1 MCYNRISERGWYNMT
16 VIFCLDEN
24 KGMLFNNRRVSR
36 DVMVF
41 EDIKTYLIGSLLI
54 NSFSEKLVA
63 ASNIN
68 FDFFKDF
75 VTKYDSDSYY
85 YIENISVKENLDKI
99 DRIIIYWWN
108 RKYPSDFGLDFDPA
122 DYGFKSI
129 STFDFVGKSHEKIT
143 REIFE
148 R

>member
-1 MCYNRISERGWYNMT
+1 MT

-24 KGMLFNNRRVSR
+24 KGMLFNDRRLSR
-36 DVMVF
+36 DAMVF
-41 EDIKTYLIGSLLI
+41 EDIKTYLTGTLKI

-63 ASNIN
+63 ASGIN
-68 FDFFKDF
+68 YEIFKYF
-75 VTKYDSDSYY
+75 VTNSDLESFY

-99 DRIIIYWWN
+99 DRIIVYWWN
-108 RKYPSDFGLDFDPA
+108 RKYPSDTKLDFDPLECG
-122 DYGFKSI
+122 YKST
-129 STFDFVGKSHEKIT
+129 SVYEFVGKSHEKIT

>member
-1 MCYNRISERGWYNMT
+1 MT

-24 KGMLFNNRRVSR
+24 KGMLFNDRRLSR
-36 DVMVF
+36 DAMVF
-41 EDIKTYLIGSLLI
+41 EDIKTYLTGTLKI

-63 ASNIN
+63 ASGIN
-68 FDFFKDF
+68 YEIFKNF
-75 VTKYDSDSYY
+75 VTNPDLESSY

-99 DRIIIYWWN
+99 DRIIVYWWN
-108 RKYPSDFGLDFDPA
+108 RKYPSDTKLDFDPLECG
-122 DYGFKSI
+122 YKST
-129 STFDFVGKSHEKIT
+129 SVYEFVGKSHEKIT

>member
-1 MCYNRISERGWYNMT
+1 MT

-24 KGMLFNNRRVSR
+24 KGMLFNDRRLSR
-36 DVMVF
+36 DAMVF
-41 EDIKTYLIGSLLI
+41 EDIKTYLTGTLKI

-63 ASNIN
+63 ASGIN
-68 FDFFKDF
+68 YEILKNF
-75 VTKYDSDSYY
+75 VTNSDLESFY

-99 DRIIIYWWN
+99 DRIIVYWWN
-108 RKYPSDFGLDFDPA
+108 RKYPSDTKLDFDPLECG
-122 DYGFKSI
+122 YKST
-129 STFDFVGKSHEKIT
+129 SVYEFVGKSHEKIT